1 MGALTPACRDR
12 TEALEGHAVDRVGP
26 PSSCR
31 VAEATRLLENIF
43 RAVNIALVNELKVVY
58 AAMGI
63 EVWEVIDTAKT
74 KSLGFMAFYPL
85 AGLGGH

>member
-12 TEALEGHAVDRVGP
+12 TEALEGHPVDRVGP

-63 EVWEVIDTAKT
+63 DVWEVIDTANT